1 MIHHAR
7 MTLKAWFPLCTAWHI
22 QSHSCHLITTG
33 HWLTQTQQGG
43 GKRLP
48 AGQGPWSSCLSHCQV
63 SKTNSGQ
70 KHDTLGCESAC
81 EWQSLPLME
90 GKKCKSSL
98 VTSKTCWTRF
108 RTGLRSKRRRAAKKP
123 QAASFCFFPVCHKHL
138 NLSISS
144 RRKALYYKLKCTR
157 SWYYLGQ

>member
-90 GKKCKSSL
+90 GRNANPLLWLPKL
-98 VTSKTCWTRF
+98 VGPDFAQVWEVKGEERQ
-108 RTGLRSKRRRAAKKP
+108 RSHKLQVFAFF
-123 QAASFCFFPVCHKHL
+123 QAATNTWISVFHLEGKH
-138 NLSISS
+138 
-144 RRKALYYKLKCTR
+144 YTR
-157 SWYYLGQ
+157 NCNVQEVDIT

>member
-1 MIHHAR
+1 MHHVR
-7 MTLKAWFPLCTAWHI
+7 MTVEALKAWLPLYSMIHPITFMS
-22 QSHSCHLITTG
+22 SHYCRSLADSDPAG
-33 HWLTQTQQGG
+33 WRKVAAGRGL
-43 GKRLP
+43 RLP

-90 GKKCKSSL
+90 GKKCKSSP

-108 RTGLRSKRRRAAKKP
+108 RTGLRSEKRRVARKP
-123 QAASFCFFPVCHKHL
+123 QAASCGSFPVCHKHL
-138 NLSISS
+138 KYQHFI
-144 RRKALYYKLKCTR
+144 
-157 SWYYLGQ
+157 